1 MFFSSERHGA
11 TFLLLVPLIR
21 QTFAQSDKTFF
32 DFKSPILFPSKVAVY
47 PPKVSTVPLV
57 VVVTVVVVTSIIDI
71 SVPIVTRVGIAGS
84 VFVARASSQPY
95 PKLFDRLPC
104 KCASCTRAARAA
116 REARAARAARAA
128 YHPE

>member
-1 MFFSSERHGA
+1 M
-11 TFLLLVPLIR
+11 
-21 QTFAQSDKTFF
+21 QSYKTFF

-57 VVVTVVVVTSIIDI
+57 VAVTVVVVTSIIDVTPVKDI

-84 VFVARASSQPY
+84 VFVARASSQPH
-95 PKLFDRLPC
+95 PKLFDRRPC
-104 KCASCTRAARAA
+104 KCASCTNAL
-116 REARAARAARAA
+116 A